1 MIKSKFLNKFK
12 NISHGFFNSEGGYS
26 KGLYKSL
33 NCGIGSKDNKRNVFL
48 NLKKAAKRIKTS
60 GDNLILLKQ
69 IHSNKVFFI
78 NKNSKIKKTGDGLIT
93 NKPNL
98 ALGILTADCAP
109 ILIFDPKNNFI
120 AALHAGW
127 KGAYKN
133 IIKNSLKKLKYKGS
147 KMRDLIAV
155 IGPCISTG
163 NYEVKKDFFSKFI
176 KQSPKN
182 KKHFRFSKS
191 KIFFS
196 LSSYIKSQLAK
207 YNVKNIEIIN
217 KDTFPKK
224 NKFFSARR
232 SLKNKFNDY
241 GRNISLIM
249 IK

>member
-48 NLKKAAKRIKTS
+48 NLKKAAKRIETS
-60 GDNLILLKQ
+60 RDNLILLKQ
-69 IHSNKVFFI
+69 IHSNKVFFV
-78 NKNSKIKKTGDGLIT
+78 NKNLKIKKTGDGLIT

-109 ILIFDPKNNFI
+109 ILIFDPINNFI

-133 IIKNSLKKLKYKGS
+133 IIKNTLRKFKNKGS
-147 KMRDLIAV
+147 KMGDLIAV
-155 IGPCISTG
+155 IGPCISIG
-163 NYEVKKDFFSKFI
+163 NYEVKKNFLNKFI
-176 KQSPKN
+176 RQSAKN

-196 LSSYIKSQLAK
+196 LSSYLKSQLTN
-207 YNVKNIEIIN
+207 YNVRNIEIIN
-217 KDTFPKK
+217 KDTFTKK